1 MPQRARVTSLDA
13 IEAFRS
19 NLVVYVS
26 KARPTLEEASADV
39 LRMRSWLENDQRI
52 FWESQVRCRTK
63 ALEQAQQALFSAR
76 LSQLSKATA
85 VEQLA
90 FHRARRALDEAID
103 KLRIVKRWTR
113 EFDARVQPLAKQMEK
128 LHTVLSHDMV
138 QAAASLANTIKT
150 LAAYADTTPP
160 PSIESVAPSAA
171 QNPPAASSATAEE
184 PPKS

>member
-1 MPQRARVTSLDA
+1 MPQRARVTSVDA
-13 IEAFRS
+13 IDAFRA

-52 FWESQVRCRTK
+52 FWESQVRRRTK
-63 ALEQAQQALFSAR
+63 ELEQAQQALFSAR
-76 LSQLSKATA
+76 LSHLSKATA

-90 FHRARRALDEAID
+90 FHRARRALDEATD

-128 LHTVLSHDMV
+128 LHTVLSNDMV
-138 QAAASLANTIKT
+138 QAAASLAQTIKT

-160 PSIESVAPSAA
+160 PSIENVTPPSA
-171 QNPPAASSATAEE
+171 PTSAAAEE
-184 PPKS
+184 PPKP